1 MEFTTGNS
9 KVDAMAAMHLTGN
22 IIPQIWYKNILRENG
37 KPDLLAIII
46 LADICYWYRPTEL
59 RDERTGQFLG
69 YAKKFKD
76 KDLLQRSY
84 AQFADMFGESKRSI
98 TDAIVR
104 LEKLGVI
111 RRVFR
116 TLDIGGMRYN
126 NVLFIDLFPEKLY
139 QITYPELDDKS
150 EAVKEKAAEIK
161 EDDTDNTP
169 VPKFRERGHV
179 KKGEGSRNLGT
190 QNTNIT
196 TEITTKNLSSS
207 KTGTQEDKQ
216 SILSGT
222 DSGSDDE
229 EDSRIRERLAYDTA
243 RKKYPKK
250 IVEIVYEELKNRSD
264 RMLYEISATDFLTI
278 CENISL
284 YAGTNNI
291 YHKRA
296 FVQTCLDNL
305 MIASVA
311 GSGGVKCRGK
321 PNPFN
326 QFKQHDYD
334 FDAIENAIMEQAKG
348 SK

>member
-22 IIPQIWYKNILRENG
+22 VIPQIWYKNILRENG

-46 LADICYWYRPTEL
+46 LADICYWYRPAEL

-116 TLDIGGMRYN
+116 TLDIGGTRYN
-126 NVLFIDLFPEKLY
+126 NVLFIDLFPERLY
-139 QITYPELDDKS
+139 QITYPEMEDKS
-150 EAVKEKAAEIK
+150 EAAKEKAADIK
-161 EDDTDNTP
+161 EYDTP
-169 VPKFRERGHV
+169 VTKFRERGHV

-190 QNTNIT
+190 QNTEIT
-196 TEITTKNLSSS
+196 TEITTGNSSS
-207 KTGTQEDKQ
+207 REDGT
-216 SILSGT
+216 SPLSGT
-222 DSGSDDE
+222 GSGSDDE
-229 EDSRIRERLAYDTA
+229 EDSRIRERLAYDAA
-243 RKKYPKK
+243 RKKYPGK
-250 IVEIVYEELKNRSD
+250 IAETVYEELKNRPD
-264 RMLYEISATDFLTI
+264 RLLYEISATDFLTI

-296 FVQTCLDNL
+296 FVQACLNNL
-305 MIASVA
+305 MLASVEC
-311 GSGGVKCRGK
+311 SEGVKCRGK

-334 FDAIENAIMEQAKG
+334 FDAIESAIMERAKG

>member
-22 IIPQIWYKNILRENG
+22 VIPQIWYKNILRENG

-46 LADICYWYRPTEL
+46 LADICYWYRPAEL

-116 TLDIGGMRYN
+116 TLDIGGTRYN
-126 NVLFIDLFPEKLY
+126 NVLFIDLFPERLY
-139 QITYPELDDKS
+139 QITYPEMEDKEDKS
-150 EAVKEKAAEIK
+150 EAAREKAADIK
-161 EDDTDNTP
+161 EYDTP

-190 QNTNIT
+190 QNTEIT
-196 TEITTKNLSSS
+196 TEITTGNSSS
-207 KTGTQEDKQ
+207 
-216 SILSGT
+216 SSGT
-222 DSGSDDE
+222 GSGSDDE
-229 EDSRIRERLAYDTA
+229 EDSRIRERLAYDAA
-243 RKKYPKK
+243 RKKYPGK
-250 IVEIVYEELKNRSD
+250 IAETVYEELKNRPD
-264 RMLYEISATDFLTI
+264 RLLYEISATDFLTI

-296 FVQTCLDNL
+296 FVQACLNNL
-305 MIASVA
+305 MLASVEC
-311 GSGGVKCRGK
+311 SEGVKCRGK

-334 FDAIENAIMEQAKG
+334 FDAIENAIMERAKG